1 MSRPTT
7 RSRWVARARLL
18 TVLAASVLALACAQ
32 ESSQRARTP
41 LSEGAVVS
49 TETKVSVAPDG
60 QVSVHLQGAT
70 LREGLE
76 RVATRT
82 GLAIKIEA
90 DLPEVRL
97 YVSFEA
103 ADAPSALR
111 ALATIGGVTYEQ
123 YSQAGLTLHRVGT
136 SPRDL
141 FEHGPYHFLLGAL
154 ILFSAYVLLRGF
166 SAFVGRLESVSRER
180 GKKLRQLG
188 PLVRVVVW
196 VIAIVSAIMV
206 MLRVSPTAAF
216 AFTGGGLLLLG
227 IAARELT
234 ANLLAGFT
242 IAIDRPLYVGDF
254 VEVAGQRGEVKGIGL
269 RSTQLVTPDDTM
281 ITIPNKV
288 ISEGVVAS
296 ANYGEVDALVEI
308 TFYVAHEADVSVV
321 RNLVWEGL
329 VTSAYCAWRKPARVF
344 VSEEP
349 RATKVVAAAYVYDVR
364 HQRRYV
370 TDVTHRVKAAFAE
383 AGVPYPKIDG

>member
-1 MSRPTT
+1 MSP
-7 RSRWVARARLL
+7 RAPLR
-18 TVLAASVLALACAQ
+18 VLCLALLALATLGCPEAPKQ
-32 ESSQRARTP
+32 WVRMPQGDA
-41 LSEGAVVS
+41 ADVS
-49 TETKVSVAPDG
+49 TETHVFVTPDERV
-60 QVSVHLQGAT
+60 QVHLQGAT
-70 LREGLE
+70 LREGIE
-76 RVATRT
+76 RVATST
-82 GLAIKIEA
+82 GLAVKIEA
-90 DLPEVRL
+90 DVPEVRL
-97 YVSFEA
+97 YVSFDA

-111 ALATIGGVTYEQ
+111 SLAEVGGVTYER
-123 YSQAGLTLHRVGT
+123 YTESGLTLHRVGT
-136 SPRDL
+136 APRDL
-141 FEHGPYHFLLGAL
+141 FESGPYHFFLGAFL
-154 ILFSAYVLLRGF
+154 LLVAYLLLRLFGGL
-166 SAFVGRLESVSRER
+166 VNRLEQVSRER

-196 VIAIVSAIMV
+196 AIAVVSAVMV
-206 MLRVSPTAAF
+206 VLRVSPTAAF

-242 IAIDRPLYVGDF
+242 IATDRPLYVGDF

-288 ISEGVVAS
+288 ITEGVVAS

-308 TFYVAHEADVSVV
+308 TFYVAHEADVAQV
-321 RNLVWEGL
+321 RSLVWEGL

-344 VSEEP
+344 VSEEL

-364 HQRRYV
+364 HQRRFV
-370 TDVTHRVKAAFAE
+370 TDVTHRVKEAFGAAE
-383 AGVPYPKIDG
+383 VPYPRPQP